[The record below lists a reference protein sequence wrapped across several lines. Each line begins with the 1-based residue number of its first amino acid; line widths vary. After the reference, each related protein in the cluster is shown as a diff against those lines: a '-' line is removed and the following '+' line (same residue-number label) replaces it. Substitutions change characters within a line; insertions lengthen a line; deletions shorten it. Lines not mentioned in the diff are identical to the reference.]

1 MNTYRPENPLIVQG
15 DHTILVEVDSPRYA
29 AARDE
34 LLRFAELVKAP
45 EHIHTY
51 RVSPLSVWN
60 ARASGVD
67 PSSIVAALRE
77 FAKYEVPGNVEVEI
91 RDWSSRYGRL
101 RLTREGDQL
110 VLTADHEALAEQVS
124 RHKSV
129 RPLLGDRI
137 AKEAFRVRPALRGE
151 IKQALVKVGF
161 PAEDLAGYVE
171 GEALAV
177 KLRSELASG
186 DSFAL
191 RPYQQEA
198 VDAFHACGSERGG
211 SGVITLPCGAGKT
224 IVAMACMAR
233 LQTSTLVLTT
243 SVTASR
249 QWMRELLEKTTLTE
263 DEIGEYSGWT
273 KQIRPVTFATY
284 QIMTWRKKK
293 DAPFE
298 HMELF
303 DQRNWGLIVYDE
315 VHLLPAP
322 IFRATAG
329 LQARRR
335 LGLTAT
341 LVREDRREDDVFA
354 LIGPKKADV
363 PWKVLE
369 GQGWIATA
377 HCVEV
382 RLPLDSERRMRY
394 AVAERRDQFRIA
406 AENESKIEIVRA
418 LLERHS
424 DDLVLIIGMYLD
436 QLKKLAEPPRHSRVD
451 RRHEAKRAR
460 RGLRKVSAGEASGAG
475 GFENRQL
482 RRRPPRR
489 LGGDPNLGHFRF
501 ATGRGTATRPHLE
514 AEGGRQSGALSIR
527 WSRATPWNRN
537 SRSSD
542 NCFCA
547 SRATVIRS
555 STPRNSPTGNSLH
568 EGARDQLAGLSAR
581 CRDVDGSSR
590 AGAGSTVPA
599 EGSRPDFPC
608 GMNLP
613 STMTFW
619 SRMSFLAASSMAASL
634 SRKSAS
640 LCCGSSGR

>member
-29 AARDE
+29 EARDE
-34 LLRFAELVKAP
+34 LVCFAELVKAP

-67 PSSIVAALRE
+67 PSSIVDALRE
-77 FAKYEVPGNVEVEI
+77 FAKYEVPRNVEVEI

-110 VLTADHEALAEQVS
+110 VLTADHETLAEQVS
-124 RHKSV
+124 HHKSV
-129 RPLLGDRI
+129 RPLLGDRVT
-137 AKEAFRVRPALRGE
+137 KEAFRIRPALRGE

-177 KLRSELASG
+177 ELRSELASG
-186 DSFAL
+186 DSFGL

-198 VDAFHACGSERGG
+198 VDAFHAAGSERGG

-249 QWMRELLEKTTLTE
+249 QWIRELLDKTTLTE

-303 DQRNWGLIVYDE
+303 DQRDWGLIIYDE

-369 GQGWIATA
+369 GQGWIARA
-377 HCVEV
+377 RCVEV
-382 RLPLDSERRMRY
+382 RLPLDSEQRMRY

-436 QLKKLAEPPRHSRVD
+436 QLKKLAEPLGIPVLTGATKQTERD
-451 RRHEAKRAR
+451 ETYEKFR
-460 RGLRKVSAGEASGAG
+460 RGKLRVLAVSKIANFAVDLPDASVAIQISGTFGSRQEEAQRLGRILRPKAGANQAHFYSLVTRDTVEQEFALK
-475 GFENRQL
+475 RQL
-482 RRRPPRR
+482 F
-489 LGGDPNLGHFRF
+489 LCEQGYGY
-501 ATGRGTATRPHLE
+501 
-514 AEGGRQSGALSIR
+514 SIVDSEEFDDR
-527 WSRATPWNRN
+527 EL
-537 SRSSD
+537 
-542 NCFCA
+542 A
-547 SRATVIRS
+547 S
-555 STPRNSPTGNSLH
+555 
-568 EGARDQLAGLSAR
+568 
-581 CRDVDGSSR
+581 
-590 AGAGSTVPA
+590 
-599 EGSRPDFPC
+599 
-608 GMNLP
+608 
-613 STMTFW
+613 
-619 SRMSFLAASSMAASL
+619 
-634 SRKSAS
+634 
-640 LCCGSSGR
+640 